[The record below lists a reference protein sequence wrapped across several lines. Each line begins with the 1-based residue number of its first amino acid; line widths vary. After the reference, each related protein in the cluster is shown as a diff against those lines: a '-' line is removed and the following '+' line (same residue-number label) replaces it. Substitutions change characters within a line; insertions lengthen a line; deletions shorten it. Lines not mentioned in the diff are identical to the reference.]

1 MNTTPAGSD
10 ISARIRQARGK
21 FACMA
26 ASYTLGTFNDNF
38 FKQAALVL
46 AVEAGRSTMQ
56 GYAVAAFTVPF
67 ILLAAPAGWMADR
80 FSKRHVVIGA
90 KTTEFLAMLVGAAG
104 VCLGHWPLM
113 FTMLAIMGVQAT
125 FFSPAMNGS
134 LPELYPESYVPRAN
148 AVLRMLVTLAI
159 LGGVALAGVALDR
172 PGVWHDIGRGRW
184 AVAITV
190 IGVALVGLL
199 VSFGVPRRPAANPR
213 APYPWNGPMT
223 TCRHLLLTLKD
234 PILAVTILADVYIW
248 FVGSLGILVINP
260 LGIDQF
266 GLSKTMTSGL
276 VATQLVGIGVGGLLA
291 SRFIRGPRWYR
302 TVAPAGVA
310 MSAVMIALLWTPHAG
325 PAARLPLLLGLIF
338 LLGALGGV
346 ILIPV
351 ESFLQVRPAPHE
363 KGSVLAAVNFVVFS
377 GILLSGFVANGLNA
391 WCRPTVAF
399 AWIGAAGLAMS
410 VALHIAYRKGG
421 AGACSLKS

>member
-1 MNTTPAGSD
+1 MTPLPAD
-10 ISARIRQARGK
+10 PEFTARIRQARAK
-21 FACMA
+21 FICMA
-26 ASYTLGTFNDNF
+26 GSYTLGTFNDNF
-38 FKQAALVL
+38 YKQAALVL
-46 AVEAGRSTMQ
+46 AVEAGRTSMQ
-56 GYAVAAFTVPF
+56 GYAVAAFTLPF
-67 ILLAAPAGWMADR
+67 IILAAPAGWMADR

-90 KTTEFLAMLVGAAG
+90 KTTEFLAMLVGALG
-104 VCLGHWPLM
+104 VCIGNWPLI

-159 LGGVALAGVALDR
+159 LAGVALAGVALDQ
-172 PGVWHDIGRGRW
+172 PGLWRGIGRGRW

-199 VSFGVPRRPAANPR
+199 VSFGVPRRPAANPAAR
-213 APYPWNGPMT
+213 YPWDGPIH
-223 TCRHLLLTLKD
+223 TCRHLLLTLRD
-234 PILAVTILADVYIW
+234 PLLAVTILADVFIW
-248 FVGSLGILVINP
+248 FVGSLGILIINP

-291 SRFIRGPRWYR
+291 SRFIRGPAWYR
-302 TVAPAGVA
+302 SVAPAGAA
-310 MSAVMIALLWTPHAG
+310 MSVVMIALLGVPHAA
-325 PAARLPLLLGLIF
+325 PAAQRPILFGLIF
-338 LLGALGGV
+338 LLGLLGGL

-351 ESFLQVRPAPHE
+351 ESFLQVRPAAHE

-377 GILLSGFVANGLNA
+377 GILISGFAANGLNA
-391 WCRPTVAF
+391 WFRPTVAF
-399 AWIGAAGLAMS
+399 GITGALSLAAS
-410 VALHIAYRKGG
+410 VALHIAYGKGR
-421 AGACSLKS
+421 AVACSSR